1 MHFLWPIG
9 KIERNVDSHACKIA
23 VTATATCY
31 EHPKFRTICRR
42 NPAQHASCFG
52 VLPHFASARVL
63 FVSDD
68 QALAA
73 GIPAAHDRVIQISLQ
88 RATTQER
95 FLVDNLN

>member
-1 MHFLWPIG
+1 MLAG
-9 KIERNVDSHACKIA
+9 
-23 VTATATCY
+23 
-31 EHPKFRTICRR
+31 
-42 NPAQHASCFG
+42 FG